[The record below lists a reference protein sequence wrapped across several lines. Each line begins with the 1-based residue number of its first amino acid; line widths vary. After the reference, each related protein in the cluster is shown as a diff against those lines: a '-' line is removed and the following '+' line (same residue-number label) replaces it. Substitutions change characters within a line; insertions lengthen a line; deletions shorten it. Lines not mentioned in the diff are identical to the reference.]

1 MWYVTVIEN
10 CFQKLRTMAN
20 LSKLKLKRES
30 LEILTYKDFINTTVK
45 SGALWS

>member
-1 MWYVTVIEN
+1 MWYVTVIEKQ
-10 CFQKLRTMAN
+10 FSETAYQAN